1 MCYREG
7 RGIVP
12 TAGIRPDRM
21 ILKFRGCPRGM
32 ATQMYLSHEPP
43 HERQTL
49 PRQIALG
56 RCQCHTGVP
65 NHENL

>member
-7 RGIVP
+7 CGIVP
-12 TAGIRPDRM
+12 TAGIRPGLM
-21 ILKFRGCPRGM
+21 LLKFRGCSRGI
-32 ATQMYLSHEPP
+32 ATQMYLSPEPP

-49 PRQIALG
+49 PRQMALG

-65 NHENL
+65 NHEHL